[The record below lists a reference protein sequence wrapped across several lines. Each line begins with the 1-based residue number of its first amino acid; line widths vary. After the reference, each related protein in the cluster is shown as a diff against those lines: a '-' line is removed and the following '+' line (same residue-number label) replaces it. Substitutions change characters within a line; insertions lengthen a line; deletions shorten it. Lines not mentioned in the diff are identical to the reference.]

1 MATQPHAPSYYASS
15 VHPAPDR
22 PALTGSVDCDVC
34 VVGGGIAGCSAAL
47 HLAERGYRVV
57 LLEDNRIGW
66 GASGRSGAQ
75 AIYGLAA
82 PQSKLIRLAGPDA
95 ARAIWDVTVEAL
107 ALIRELIARH
117 QIDCDWSPGHMLTAI
132 KQRHDAEIHA
142 ELEELRDHYQYQS
155 VRYMPRDEVRS
166 VLATDRYVGALYDSR
181 SGHLHPLNYTLG
193 LAAAAERAG
202 VRIFEGTRALDFN
215 TVGGGPTGSRAVR
228 IRTPNGEVRSQHAVL
243 CGNVYLGD
251 TAPSLSSKIMAVATY
266 IVATEPLGADR
277 ARGLIAN
284 NAAVSDMNWVLDYF
298 RLSADHRL
306 LFGGRVNYSGLSSF
320 DAPSA
325 TRARMLG
332 VFPQLADV
340 RVDFAWGGDVDITL
354 NRAPHFGRL
363 APNVYFLQ
371 GFSGHG
377 IALTGIAGKLVAEAI
392 AGTAERFDVFARIPH
407 GDFPG
412 GAVLRRPALVL
423 AMLYYRIKDLL

>member
-1 MATQPHAPSYYASS
+1 MTIQPHIQSYYAATA
-15 VHPAPDR
+15 HPAPQR
-22 PALTGSVDCDVC
+22 PTLSGIVECDVC

-47 HLAERGYRVV
+47 HLAERGYRVA
-57 LLEDNRIGW
+57 LLEEHRIGW

-75 AIYGLAA
+75 AIYGVAA
-82 PQSKLIRLAGPDA
+82 AQSKLNSLVGSSD
-95 ARAIWDVTVEAL
+95 ARAIWNVTVEAL
-107 ALIRELIARH
+107 ELIQDLVTRH
-117 QIDCDWSPGHMLTAI
+117 RIECDWTRGHMLTAI
-132 KQRHDAEIHA
+132 KPRHDADLQA
-142 ELEELRDHYQYQS
+142 ELKEMRDEYRYES

-166 VLATDRYVGALYDSR
+166 VLATDRYIGALYDSR

-193 LAAAAERAG
+193 LAAAAAG
-202 VRIFEGTRALDFN
+202 AGAQLFEGTRALDFKN
-215 TVGGGPTGSRAVR
+215 TANGSTGGLALVR
-228 IRTPNGEVRSQHAVL
+228 TADGEVRCRYLVL

-251 TAPSLSSKIMAVATY
+251 TAPALASKIMAVATY
-266 IVATEPLGADR
+266 IVATEPLGAVR
-277 ARGLIAN
+277 ARGLVGN

-320 DAPSA
+320 DAPGA
-325 TRARMLG
+325 TRARMLK

-340 RVDFAWGGDVDITL
+340 GIEFAWGGDVDITL

-407 GDFPG
+407 ANFPG
-412 GAVLRRPALVL
+412 GAALRRPALVL
-423 AMLYYRIKDLL
+423 AMLYYRLKDVL